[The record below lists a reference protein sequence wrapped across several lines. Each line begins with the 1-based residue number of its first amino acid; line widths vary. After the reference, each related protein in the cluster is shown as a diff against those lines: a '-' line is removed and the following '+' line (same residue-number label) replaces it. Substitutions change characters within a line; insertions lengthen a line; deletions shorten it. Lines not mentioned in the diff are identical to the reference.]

1 MVVAPCTAH
10 ADDDGER
17 RPAAEAAFRSGSELM
32 ARGNVAEACASFEQ
46 SRRLEPTLG
55 TVLRLADCY
64 ETMGRTASAWALF
77 VEARGAAVVAG
88 NADQERL
95 ATERAHHLEQRLS
108 KIVLHV
114 EESVEGEQLKINGV
128 AVPAAGWGSTLPVDP
143 GLQHIE
149 VSAPGH
155 SGWAV
160 DVDAEFG
167 PRTVSVHVPRLNAA
181 VREVVVPTP
190 VDAAPKRGFRNSMRT
205 IGLVTGTVGL
215 GGVALGGVFAAQA
228 YGASTREC
236 RKGDLNGCNESST
249 ALKNDARAAATRATI
264 AFVAG
269 GALLAAGVTLLVLAP
284 AKRESHA
291 LFQPRLRKVK
301 WLGTA
306 GLTLQGEF

>member
-1 MVVAPCTAH
+1 
-10 ADDDGER
+10 
-17 RPAAEAAFRSGSELM
+17 
-32 ARGNVAEACASFEQ
+32 
-46 SRRLEPTLG
+46 
-55 TVLRLADCY
+55 
-64 ETMGRTASAWALF
+64 
-77 VEARGAAVVAG
+77 
-88 NADQERL
+88 
-95 ATERAHHLEQRLS
+95 
-108 KIVLHV
+108 
-114 EESVEGEQLKINGV
+114 
-128 AVPAAGWGSTLPVDP
+128 
-143 GLQHIE
+143 
-149 VSAPGH
+149 
-155 SGWAV
+155 
-160 DVDAEFG
+160 
-167 PRTVSVHVPRLNAA
+167 
-181 VREVVVPTP
+181 
-190 VDAAPKRGFRNSMRT
+190 MRT

-249 ALKNDARAAATRATI
+249 ALKNDARAAATRATV

>member
-1 MVVAPCTAH
+1 
-10 ADDDGER
+10 
-17 RPAAEAAFRSGSELM
+17 M
-32 ARGNVAEACASFEQ
+32 ARGNVVEACASFEQ
-46 SRRLEPTLG
+46 SRRLEPTPG
-55 TVLRLADCY
+55 TLLRLADCY
-64 ETMGRTASAWALF
+64 ETMGKTASAWALF
-77 VEARGAAVVAG
+77 VEARAAAAVAG
-88 NADQERL
+88 HADEETL
-95 ATERAHHLEQRLS
+95 AAERAHHLEQRLS
-108 KIVLHV
+108 KIALHV
-114 EESVEGEQLKINGV
+114 EESVEGEELKINGTS
-128 AVPAAGWGSTLPVDP
+128 VPASAWGSALPVDP

-167 PRTVSVHVPRLNAA
+167 PRTVSVHVPRLDAA
-181 VREVVVPTP
+181 VREVVASTP
-190 VDAAPKRGFRNSMRT
+190 VEGAPAPKRGFRNSMRT

-249 ALKNDARAAATRATI
+249 ALKNDARAAATRATV